1 VSVNTNVAIITG
13 NLTRDPELRS
23 THSGKSVCS
32 LRVAVN
38 RMTDKG
44 TDFINVTVWNGAAEA
59 CAKYLSKG
67 SPVAVTGSI
76 RTGEY
81 EKQDG
86 SGKVYTTE
94 ISAQRVEFLNRRGTS
109 GESEQPMAVE
119 PSTERPDDDDIPF

>member
-1 VSVNTNVAIITG
+1 MNTNLAVVTG
-13 NLTRDPELRS
+13 NLTKDPELRS
-23 THSGKSVCS
+23 TPSGKSVAT

-38 RMTDKG
+38 RRQDKG
-44 TDFINVTVWNGAAEA
+44 TDFINVIVWNGAAEA

-81 EKQDG
+81 DAKDG
-86 SGKVYTTE
+86 SGKRYTFE
-94 ISAQRVEFLNRRGTS
+94 ISADRVEFLNRRGTTDE
-109 GESEQPMAVE
+109 GEQPTAVE